1 MDLIG
6 IVTRIRKLEQTV
18 KTILCIKE
26 TDPTVPQY
34 VKDLKEPDVAN
45 ILTKL
50 HTEIGSWN

>member
-50 HTEIGSWN
+50 HTDIGSWT